1 MAQYHI
7 DPRPFLFDTDAVWN
21 PLLEFIKLY
30 GTQIEIVY
38 EVFSE
43 SDSESRETINEYLN
57 RISDVFLFAEPKE
70 KTISMSPFLIRSAH
84 PSVIHTYD
92 LTQKMIDE
100 IGEEFIQELN
110 ETCVTSSFVIRS
122 ENRPIVLFG
131 FHGLIVQ
138 SEQPFIDAL
147 NAQGFELQPWD
158 ISFNEISYGIQS

>member
-1 MAQYHI
+1 MAQYYL
-7 DPRPFLFDTDAVWN
+7 DPRPFLYEAQTNWEQ
-21 PLLEFIKLY
+21 LLEFIKLY
-30 GTQIEIVY
+30 GQEIDIVH
-38 EVFSE
+38 EIFAE
-43 SDSESRETINEYLN
+43 TDKESRETIIEFLH
-57 RISDVFLFAEPKE
+57 SKPEVFLFAEPKE
-70 KTISMSPFLIRSAH
+70 KTISMSPFLTRSAH

-100 IGEEFIQELN
+100 IDEEFIQELN

-147 NAQGFELQPWD
+147 NAQGFELMPWE
-158 ISFNEISYGIQS
+158 IPFNEISYGIQ

>member
-1 MAQYHI
+1 MPPFNI
-7 DPRPFLFDTDAVWN
+7 DPRPFLFDTDVNWKL
-21 PLLEFIKLY
+21 LLEFIKLY

-38 EVFSE
+38 EVFAE
-43 SDSESRETINEYLN
+43 SDKQSRETIIEFLH
-57 RISDVFLFAEPKE
+57 SKPEVFLFAEPKE
-70 KTISMSPFLIRSAH
+70 KTISMSPFLTRSAH

-147 NAQGFELQPWD
+147 NAQGFELMPWE
-158 ISFNEISYGIQS
+158 IPFNEISYGIQ